1 MSVGSVEVLSGDQAS
16 EGEHDAS
23 YSTDEAD
30 VSQGSIPLLDISAS
44 DDDETRKRKA
54 HDYERRS
61 DTAYAA
67 WKEKQTSDGVKGME
81 ERDQMVNDYMDGK
94 RRPKNPDP
102 LGPLFPTWRTAGCS
116 SR

>member
-1 MSVGSVEVLSGDQAS
+1 M
-16 EGEHDAS
+16 S
-23 YSTDEAD
+23 YSPDEAD

-54 HDYERRS
+54 HDYARRR

-81 ERDQMVNDYMDGK
+81 ERDQMVNDYTDGK
-94 RRPKNPDP
+94 RRPKI
-102 LGPLFPTWRTAGCS
+102 LTLSAPLFPTWRTAGCS